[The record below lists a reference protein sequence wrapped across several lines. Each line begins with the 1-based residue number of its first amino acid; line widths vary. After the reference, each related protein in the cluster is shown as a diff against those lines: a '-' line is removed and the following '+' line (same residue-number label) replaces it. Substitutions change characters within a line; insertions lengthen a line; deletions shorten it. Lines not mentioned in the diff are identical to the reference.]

1 MNARFKKILE
11 NNKIQELKLRS
22 PVCIPMGTPLSKVIS
37 LMQAKKRGCAI
48 IEKKGHI
55 VGIFTERDLLARV
68 IEPQKPLTTPIE
80 EVMTSNPAFLKQTG
94 SIAEAVLLMSK
105 KGYRHIPLVDE
116 EGMIQGFISV
126 RDILDYL
133 AEHFPYEVFNLP
145 PDPNQI
151 NQSAEG
157 A

>member
-1 MNARFKKILE
+1 MHARFKKILE
-11 NNKIQELKLRS
+11 DNKIQQLKLRS
-22 PVCIPMGTPLSKVIS
+22 PVCVAPGTPLSTVIS
-37 LMQAKKRGCAI
+37 LMQAKKQGCAI

-68 IEPQKPLTTPIE
+68 IELAKPLTTPID
-80 EVMTSNPAFLKQTG
+80 EVMTPKPAFLKLTS
-94 SIAEAVLLMSK
+94 SIAEAVLLMSQ
-105 KGYRHIPLVDE
+105 KGYRHIPLLDE
-116 EGMIQGFISV
+116 GGIIQGFISV

-133 AEHFPYEVFNLP
+133 AEHFPYEVYNLP

-151 NQSAEG
+151 NQTAEG